1 MNNKNTNNRLGHLT
15 IDNIQNC
22 YIPLTNN
29 EEEIKLHM
37 IQEEFRT
44 GIDTVKNL
52 EASVTFYGGA
62 RFKEDDEVY
71 KKVQK
76 LAYRISKELGYTIIT
91 GGGGGVMEAASRGAY
106 EAGGKALGL
115 TIKLPHEQKVNKYVT
130 QEVPFYFF
138 FARQVSMSYTTEVCI
153 FCPGGFGTLNELFE
167 ILTLEQT
174 EKIDKIP
181 VIFFGSEYWNPLEKF
196 IEGVLLEKYKTINPK
211 DINIYTITDDE
222 DEILKIIKK
231 SKMRNGEDF

>member
-1 MNNKNTNNRLGHLT
+1 MNNKNTNNKLGHLT

-22 YIPLTNN
+22 YIPLVNN
-29 EEEIKLHM
+29 EEETKLHM

-115 TIKLPHEQKVNKYVT
+115 TIKLPHEQKVNKYIT
-130 QEVPFYFF
+130 Q
-138 FARQVSMSYTTEVCI
+138 
-153 FCPGGFGTLNELFE
+153 
-167 ILTLEQT
+167 
-174 EKIDKIP
+174 
-181 VIFFGSEYWNPLEKF
+181 
-196 IEGVLLEKYKTINPK
+196 
-211 DINIYTITDDE
+211 
-222 DEILKIIKK
+222 
-231 SKMRNGEDF
+231 

>member
-1 MNNKNTNNRLGHLT
+1 
-15 IDNIQNC
+15 
-22 YIPLTNN
+22 
-29 EEEIKLHM
+29 
-37 IQEEFRT
+37 
-44 GIDTVKNL
+44 
-52 EASVTFYGGA
+52 
-62 RFKEDDEVY
+62 
-71 KKVQK
+71 
-76 LAYRISKELGYTIIT
+76 
-91 GGGGGVMEAASRGAY
+91 
-106 EAGGKALGL
+106 
-115 TIKLPHEQKVNKYVT
+115 
-130 QEVPFYFF
+130 
-138 FARQVSMSYTTEVCI
+138 MSYTTEVCI